1 MRFATVCLLC
11 LSLLVGGCLNKA
23 STEKASTEKKET
35 EAQHHGLPEDMSEDL
50 KNLAATP
57 GATVTTEKHLM
68 FGSKDD
74 DPKTHGWNEEA
85 RKHFAQFVTQLPK
98 DSNAAR
104 LSLTKVA
111 EVRFGEHP
119 LNSKW
124 VESCLDVSSG
134 KEVSILK
141 VKRFLELE
149 LQLLTETD
157 PIAYTKGIQATKGAL
172 SHFDILITTMKNS
185 GQDPDKVYVN
195 PTVKK
200 H

>member
-1 MRFATVCLLC
+1 MRFTTICLLC
-11 LSLLVGGCLNKA
+11 LSLFVGGCLNKA
-23 STEKASTEKKET
+23 STERASTEKKEV
-35 EAQHHGLPEDMSEDL
+35 EGHHHDLPEDVPEDL
-50 KNLAATP
+50 KDLAATP
-57 GATVTTEKHLM
+57 GATMITEKHLM

-85 RKHFAQFVTQLPK
+85 RNHFAQFATQLSENP
-98 DSNAAR
+98 NAAR
-104 LSLTKVA
+104 LSLAKVA

-119 LNSKW
+119 LNNKW
-124 VESCLDVSSG
+124 VESCFNVSSG

-141 VKRFLELE
+141 VKHFLELE
-149 LQLLTETD
+149 LQLLSETD
-157 PIAYTKGIQATKGAL
+157 PIAYTNGIQAAKGAL
-172 SHFDILITTMKNS
+172 SHFDVLITTMKNS

>member
-1 MRFATVCLLC
+1 M
-11 LSLLVGGCLNKA
+11 
-23 STEKASTEKKET
+23 
-35 EAQHHGLPEDMSEDL
+35 
-50 KNLAATP
+50 
-57 GATVTTEKHLM
+57 TTEKHLI

-85 RKHFAQFVTQLPK
+85 RKHFAQFVTQLPENP
-98 DSNAAR
+98 NAAR

-111 EVRFGEHP
+111 EVRFGEQP
-119 LNSKW
+119 LNNQW
-124 VESCLDVSSG
+124 VESCFNVSSG
-134 KEVSILK
+134 KEVSVLK

-157 PIAYTKGIQATKGAL
+157 PTMYANGIQATKGAL
-172 SHFDILITTMKNS
+172 SHFDVLIGTLKNS

-195 PTVKK
+195 PIVKK